1 MDGEELRK
9 EVEKVIRSS
18 EIKAVARALKSGHSL
33 QVGETIDYVIEPPPS
48 ACDHGTPARV
58 PGTRPYQLVI
68 EFWHLE
74 AAQQMLAEV

>member
-18 EIKAVARALKSGHSL
+18 EIRAVARALKSGHSL
-33 QVGETIDYVIEPPPS
+33 RVGETIDYVIEPPS
-48 ACDHGTPARV
+48 TCDQGTPARV